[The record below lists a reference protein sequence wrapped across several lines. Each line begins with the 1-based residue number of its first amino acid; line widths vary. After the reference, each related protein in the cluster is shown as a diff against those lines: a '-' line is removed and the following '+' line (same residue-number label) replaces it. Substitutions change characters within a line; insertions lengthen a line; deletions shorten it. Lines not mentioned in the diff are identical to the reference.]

1 MNILVACEESQAV
14 TKELRRLG
22 HTAYSCDVQDPSG
35 GRPDWHIKGD
45 VSVFLNPGKDYYFR
59 GNDFFKFNN
68 VYGYT
73 VAIPRKWDMII
84 GFPPCTY
91 LSHAAAGRHS
101 LKHNSLEYI
110 NERTLK
116 RVEAA
121 AFFMEIATADCEHI
135 AIENPLGIMN
145 TVYRKPDQIINPYD
159 FGDNVAKRTCI
170 WLKNLP
176 PLLPTYKKPP
186 EVKQWVENVKGD
198 GASRQKERSKTF
210 PGVAQAMAEQW
221 TNNFF
226 L

>member
-22 HTAYSCDVQDPSG
+22 HIAFSCDIQDPSG

-45 VSVFLNPGKDYYFR
+45 VIKYLEPGNYFAR
-59 GNDFFKFNN
+59 DHDIYRFCNE
-68 VYGYT
+68 YGYKIE
-73 VAIPRKWDMII
+73 IPAQWDMII

-91 LSHAAAGRHS
+91 LSHAAAGRHT
-101 LKHNSLEYI
+101 LKNNSLEYI
-110 NERTLK
+110 NKRTLK

-121 AFFMEIATADCEHI
+121 VFFMKIATADCERI
-135 AIENPLGIMN
+135 AIENPLGIMS

-159 FGDNVAKRTCI
+159 FGDPVAKRTCL

-176 PLLPTYKKPP
+176 PLMPTYKQPP
-186 EVKQWVENVKGD
+186 QVREWVESMKGS
-198 GASRQKERSKTF
+198 GAKRQKARSKTF
-210 PGVAQAMAEQW
+210 PGIAQAMAEQW